1 MKIRKKLDEYG
12 MVILDELDFKFYG
25 GGGKGGGGKT
35 KNIYMPAP
43 AAVSQPVPQPVA
55 APAPTPVTEAVTQ
68 DTASTPEEE
77 AKKLKE
83 ANKSGAKSLQIP
95 LTGSTSTSTASDA
108 TKAVG
113 TV

>member
-1 MKIRKKLDEYG
+1 MKIRRKLDEYG
-12 MVILDELDFKFYG
+12 MVISDELDFKFYG
-25 GGGKGGGGKT
+25 GGGGKGGSGKT
-35 KNIYMPAP
+35 QKIYMPAAAATP
-43 AAVSQPVPQPVA
+43 APA
-55 APAPTPVTEAVTQ
+55 APATEAVTQ
-68 DTASTPEEE
+68 DVAATPEEE

-95 LTGSTSTSTASDA
+95 LTGVTTAVSDA

>member
-1 MKIRKKLDEYG
+1 MKIRRKLDEYG
-12 MVILDELDFKFYG
+12 MLVPNELELKFYGG

-35 KNIYMPAP
+35 QKIYMPAP
-43 AAVSQPVPQPVA
+43 AAVSTPAPA
-55 APAPTPVTEAVTQ
+55 APATEAVTQ
-68 DTASTPEEE
+68 DTAATPEEE

-95 LTGSTSTSTASDA
+95 LTGATTATSDA

>member
-1 MKIRKKLDEYG
+1 MKIRRKLDEYG
-12 MVILDELDFKFYG
+12 MIISDELELKFYG
-25 GGGKGGGGKT
+25 GGGKGGGGGASQP
-35 KNIYMPAP
+35 IYIPQPAP
-43 AAVSQPVPQPVA
+43 AAVSTP
-55 APAPTPVTEAVTQ
+55 APAPVTEAVTQ
-68 DTASTPEEE
+68 DTAATPEEE

-95 LTGSTSTSTASDA
+95 LTGVSSGVSDA

>member
-1 MKIRKKLDEYG
+1 MKIRRKLDEYG
-12 MVILDELDFKFYG
+12 MVISDELDFKFY

-43 AAVSQPVPQPVA
+43 AAAAPVA
-55 APAPTPVTEAVTQ
+55 TPAPAAPVTEAVTQ
-68 DTASTPEEE
+68 DTAATPEEE

-95 LTGSTSTSTASDA
+95 LTGASSGVSDA

-113 TV
+113 TI

>member
-1 MKIRKKLDEYG
+1 MKIRSKLDEDG
-12 MVILDELDFKFYG
+12 MIEENELSFKYYK
-25 GGGKGGGGKT
+25 GKGGGGSSKPQVV
-35 KNIYMPAP
+35 YMPAP
-43 AAVSQPVPQPVA
+43 AAVSAPAVSTP
-55 APAPTPVTEAVTQ
+55 APAPAPVQEAVTQ
-68 DTASTPEEE
+68 DTAATPEEE

-95 LTGSTSTSTASDA
+95 LTGVTSAVSDA